1 MKILH
6 ICNAYQT
13 NSLYQELFD
22 RIQKDNIDQ
31 VVVAPGYYKSGSEC
45 VNGVQ
50 VLYYFRKTG
59 SFQRLFWKH
68 KVNRITKYALSNV
81 TISTVD
87 IIHAHTLFSDGAV
100 AYQLWKRHSIP
111 YVVAVRNTDINF
123 YFKYFLLYRSLGYNI
138 LKHASKVFLIS
149 DSNKKKFYN
158 ILPTGIRKNI
168 EHKTEVLPNGINDYW
183 LLHRNYKPPHNKKTH
198 SEINLVYVGDFV
210 KNKNIHVV
218 VKAVEYL
225 NKVGVNVLFTAIG
238 KKDNTMK
245 GYQKYLFREEAKW
258 AFFKTMERFDK
269 ISLINFYKTCD
280 IFIMPSLTETFG
292 LVYVEA
298 LSQGLPIIYTK
309 DQGIDGFYEEG
320 YVGFHVDPHDIDDI
334 AKKIIM
340 IINNYDTL
348 TDNIRNL
355 QLDTFDWNNIAKRY
369 IDCYTS
375 IFHNTFLE

>member
-1 MKILH
+1 M
-6 ICNAYQT
+6 
-13 NSLYQELFD
+13 
-22 RIQKDNIDQ
+22 
-31 VVVAPGYYKSGSEC
+31 
-45 VNGVQ
+45 
-50 VLYYFRKTG
+50 
-59 SFQRLFWKH
+59 
-68 KVNRITKYALSNV
+68 
-81 TISTVD
+81 
-87 IIHAHTLFSDGAV
+87 
-100 AYQLWKRHSIP
+100 
-111 YVVAVRNTDINF
+111 
-123 YFKYFLLYRSLGYNI
+123 
-138 LKHASKVFLIS
+138 
-149 DSNKKKFYN
+149 
-158 ILPTGIRKNI
+158 
-168 EHKTEVLPNGINDYW
+168 
-183 LLHRNYKPPHNKKTH
+183 
-198 SEINLVYVGDFV
+198 
-210 KNKNIHVV
+210 V

-258 AFFKTMERFDK
+258 AFFKTMERLDK

-309 DQGIDGFYEEG
+309 DQGIE
-320 YVGFHVDPHDIDDI
+320 
-334 AKKIIM
+334 KKIIM

-355 QLDTFDWNNIAKRY
+355 LLDTFDWNNIAKRY

>member
-1 MKILH
+1 M
-6 ICNAYQT
+6 
-13 NSLYQELFD
+13 
-22 RIQKDNIDQ
+22 
-31 VVVAPGYYKSGSEC
+31 
-45 VNGVQ
+45 
-50 VLYYFRKTG
+50 
-59 SFQRLFWKH
+59 
-68 KVNRITKYALSNV
+68 
-81 TISTVD
+81 
-87 IIHAHTLFSDGAV
+87 
-100 AYQLWKRHSIP
+100 
-111 YVVAVRNTDINF
+111 
-123 YFKYFLLYRSLGYNI
+123 
-138 LKHASKVFLIS
+138 
-149 DSNKKKFYN
+149 
-158 ILPTGIRKNI
+158 
-168 EHKTEVLPNGINDYW
+168 PNGINDYW